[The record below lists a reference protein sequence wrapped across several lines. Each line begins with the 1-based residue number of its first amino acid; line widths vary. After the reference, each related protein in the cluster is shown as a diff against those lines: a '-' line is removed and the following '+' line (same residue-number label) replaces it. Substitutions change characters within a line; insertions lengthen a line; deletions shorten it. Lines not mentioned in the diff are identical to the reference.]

1 VSGSVV
7 GAIVV
12 RFTTTFAL
20 AARQLGVG
28 GVSAGAAQ
36 LVGRER
42 ELATLRGLNRFGR
55 SGNGSVAMVFSEP

>member
-1 VSGSVV
+1 
-7 GAIVV
+7 VV

-20 AARQLGVG
+20 AARQRSCVGAG

-55 SGNGSVAMVFSEP
+55 RGNGCVAMVFSEP